1 MQIGDEDIKSA
12 KDSKKI
18 EEMIK
23 KDTKKELAKKS
34 DKKSEKK
41 NKDKKKEGKPAKKNW
56 DWYAKVKC
64 RFNDVY
70 RTKSI
75 YILYLF
81 KRKKNILTTLH

>member
-1 MQIGDEDIKSA
+1 MQIGDEDIKST

-56 DWYAKVKC
+56 DWYAKVKMSMTFIE
-64 RFNDVY
+64 RKAYIF
-70 RTKSI
+70 SI
-75 YILYLF
+75 YLSE
-81 KRKKNILTTLH
+81 RKIF